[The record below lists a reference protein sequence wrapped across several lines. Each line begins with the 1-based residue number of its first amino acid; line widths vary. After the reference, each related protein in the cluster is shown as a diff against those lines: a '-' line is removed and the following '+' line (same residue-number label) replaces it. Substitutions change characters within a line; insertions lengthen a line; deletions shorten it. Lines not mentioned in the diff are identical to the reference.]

1 MERNIYVTKGY
12 ITPESGFGT
21 KKKPIDIPRDVF
33 EPAAKR
39 LEGYLLKIYYSDSYS
54 YDDSDDDRSGCFS
67 TSSSSVVYG
76 DLDPYYDS
84 EAMIWMDNEIKGVVF
99 RVTESREEYR
109 YAFFFDGSIH
119 QTMTLGYSASHSS
132 NYIYVNRVELVKK
145 GENGAPQ
152 SGKSISFHPSKSAT
166 SL

>member
-1 MERNIYVTKGY
+1 MERKIYVTKGY
-12 ITPESGFGT
+12 ITPEGNFGT
-21 KKKPIDIPRDVF
+21 KKKPIDIPPSDF

-39 LEGYLLKIYYSDSYS
+39 LDGYLLKIYYTDSYS
-54 YDDSDDDRSGCFS
+54 YDDSDDDRAGCY
-67 TSSSSVVYG
+67 SSSSASVVYG
-76 DLDPYYDS
+76 ELDPYYNS
-84 EAMIWMDNEIKGVVF
+84 EAMIWMESEIKGVVF
-99 RVTESREEYR
+99 RVTEGREEYR
-109 YAFFFDGSIH
+109 YAFLFDGSIN

-152 SGKSISFHPSKSAT
+152 RGDSISFHPGKSAT